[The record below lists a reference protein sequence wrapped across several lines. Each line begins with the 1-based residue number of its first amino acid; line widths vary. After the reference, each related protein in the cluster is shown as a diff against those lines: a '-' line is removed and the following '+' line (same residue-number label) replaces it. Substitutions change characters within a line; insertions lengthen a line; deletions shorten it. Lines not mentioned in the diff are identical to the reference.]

1 MRWLPFRAGPAEAQK
16 KTIRSVPIGSL
27 KIVDPIWTTAY
38 ITRNHAYMVWDTLFA
53 LDANNVPQ
61 PQMVD
66 TWTVSDDKLTYTFKL
81 RDGLK
86 WHDNSPVRAADCVA
100 SVKRWAAKDGM
111 GRALWEFVAGIEA
124 VDEASFKLV
133 LKQPVGFV
141 LEALGKI
148 DSNVPFMMPERS
160 PTPTPIRKSPR

>member
-1 MRWLPFRAGPAEAQK
+1 MHRGGSTFSSKRLGMAILAAAGLAAFSGGAAEAEK
-16 KTIRSVPIGSL
+16 KIIRSVPIGSL

-86 WHDNSPVRAADCVA
+86 WHDNTARA
-100 SVKRWAAKDGM
+100 R
-111 GRALWEFVAGIEA
+111 GRLRRLA
-124 VDEASFKLV
+124 
-133 LKQPVGFV
+133 Q
-141 LEALGKI
+141 ALGGQGRHGPGALGI
-148 DSNVPFMMPERS
+148 CGCHR
-160 PTPTPIRKSPR
+160 RHR

>member
-1 MRWLPFRAGPAEAQK
+1 MATHPKKSAMARARGLSQEICMHRRGTTFPRRFWGIAVLAAAGLAAFSAGTAEAQK
-16 KTIRSVPIGSL
+16 KIIRSVPIGSL

-53 LDANNVPQ
+53 LDATNVPQ

-86 WHDNSPVRAADCVA
+86 WHDGPPVR
-100 SVKRWAAKDGM
+100 
-111 GRALWEFVAGIEA
+111 
-124 VDEASFKLV
+124 
-133 LKQPVGFV
+133 
-141 LEALGKI
+141 
-148 DSNVPFMMPERS
+148 
-160 PTPTPIRKSPR
+160 

>member
-1 MRWLPFRAGPAEAQK
+1 MPASRHPEAAEVGGRARRRLSQSQAWRWLLTLIRCCVHTRDRVQRILKGGATAWARGLNLEVRMDWGGTTFCSRRFAAAVLAAAGLAAFSAGAAEAEK
-16 KTIRSVPIGSL
+16 KIIRSVPIGSL
-27 KIVDPIWTTAY
+27 KILDPIWTTAY

-86 WHDNSPVRAADCVA
+86 
-100 SVKRWAAKDGM
+100 
-111 GRALWEFVAGIEA
+111 
-124 VDEASFKLV
+124 
-133 LKQPVGFV
+133 
-141 LEALGKI
+141 
-148 DSNVPFMMPERS
+148 
-160 PTPTPIRKSPR
+160 